1 MIAALRLVSGAAML
15 IGAPLA
21 LATGHPLAAWH
32 LAACAL
38 SVGLLTRDLPPLV
51 VVDGGGGGR

>member
-1 MIAALRLVSGAAML
+1 MIAALRIVSGAAML

-32 LAACAL
+32 LAACAVA
-38 SVGLLTRDLPPLV
+38 VGFLTRDLPQE
-51 VVDGGGGGR
+51 GT

>member
-32 LAACAL
+32 LAACAVA
-38 SVGLLTRDLPPLV
+38 VGLLTRDLPC
-51 VVDGGGGGR
+51 DGAGGAR

>member
-1 MIAALRLVSGAAML
+1 MTAALRIVSGAAML

-38 SVGLLTRDLPPLV
+38 SVGLLTRDVPQEAP
-51 VVDGGGGGR
+51 